1 MASSNER
8 NDCWHRSRFPPW
20 TEWEKGHDRLE
31 RRRLARVGTTPEA
44 IGLTGCR
51 QVILVER
58 EVIELNPKPPPA
70 KPAAAQLV
78 PQPGQATAPPPS
90 QSATPVSATTTTAA
104 VVPKRTPLKREEHLY
119 ATSYAVAEHDPT
131 SLLEII
137 RGHWSAIENGTHH
150 RRDVTFGEDRCRV
163 AQPNAAA
170 ALATLR
176 NLAIGAYELAC
187 AAGRTTAATLSAWC
201 RQQTF
206 TTAYGALNH

>member
-1 MASSNER
+1 MAFSNGR
-8 NDCWHRSRFPPW
+8 NDCWHSRLFPPW

-44 IGLTGCR
+44 IGLTGCC

-58 EVIELNPKPPPA
+58 EVIALNPKPAPA
-70 KPAAAQLV
+70 KPAAAQPA
-78 PQPGQATAPPPS
+78 PQPGQAPVRPSAQPAAPVRA
-90 QSATPVSATTTTAA
+90 SATPAA
-104 VVPKRTPLKREEHLY
+104 VPELEQHLY
-119 ATSYAVAEHDPT
+119 ATSYALAEHDAA

-163 AQPNAAA
+163 AQPQAAA

-206 TTAYGALNH
+206 AKAYGALNR